1 MVAAVLDL
9 DIGFNNINL
18 VQKIIKEK
26 LYQSKKGYLAYRY
39 LVYYRSEPNTY
50 IFRFH
55 MAIWFLREF

>member
-26 LYQSKKGYLAYRY
+26 LYQSKKGYLAYR
-39 LVYYRSEPNTY
+39 
-50 IFRFH
+50 
-55 MAIWFLREF
+55 